1 MSTLHTHYLVIGLW
15 EGGFFYLVPRFPEF
29 PPPQPAHE
37 TERHNKNTTTM
48 EVAVAFGK
56 EKYTIEVGENDT
68 TKTMRQKVATATG
81 LCEDSFHMGFGGK
94 DEGGD
99 ITELS
104 AGDTVVLKETK
115 RAEATAALRAL
126 GETDLTAKG
135 LQQATDPKVACLLI
149 QAEVATRLPDSFLSG
164 NEKATHIDLSCVS
177 VVKEIGPKCLYECS
191 ALTTVDLSGMCA
203 VTAIGDSFLE
213 GCTALSTIDLSGLRS
228 VTTIGFSFLAK
239 CEKLSTL
246 DLSALRGVTAIP
258 KFFLTDCKSLTTV
271 DFTGF
276 SAVTAIGD
284 GFLTKC
290 TALSSIDL
298 TDMRAVT
305 VIGQWFLFDCTALST
320 IDLTGFEAVTSIGAA
335 FMGCTALSTIDLTG
349 LRSVTK
355 IGIDFLCNCKELKTV
370 HGQDKCSRVVLS
382 RALDSLPDS
391 DDTKRNI
398 LMVAPVLSFAVALYL
413 HNTDKTLGY
422 LWMFL
427 TTCVYLFSGL
437 YDSPKRKY
445 N

>member
-1 MSTLHTHYLVIGLW
+1 
-15 EGGFFYLVPRFPEF
+15 
-29 PPPQPAHE
+29 
-37 TERHNKNTTTM
+37 M

-94 DEGGD
+94 DEGED

-177 VVKEIGPKCLYECS
+177 VVKEIGSRCLYECS

-228 VTTIGFSFLAK
+228 VTTIGWSFLAK
-239 CEKLSTL
+239 CEKLSTI
-246 DLSALRGVTAIP
+246 DLSALSGVTAIP
-258 KFFLTDCKSLTTV
+258 KFFLNDCKSLTTV

-276 SAVTAIGD
+276 SAVTAIED
-284 GFLTKC
+284 GFLNQC

-305 VIGQWFLFDCTALST
+305 VIGEWFLF
-320 IDLTGFEAVTSIGAA
+320 E
-335 FMGCTALSTIDLTG
+335 CTALSTIDLTG

-355 IGIDFLCNCKELKTV
+355 IGPYFLCDCKELKTV

-398 LMVAPVLSFAVALYL
+398 LMVAPVLSFVITIYLY
-413 HNTDKTLGY
+413 NTNKTLCY
-422 LWMFL
+422 LWVFF
-427 TTCVYLFSGL
+427 TTCVGV
-437 YDSPKRKY
+437 YDCPKRKHDI
-445 N
+445 